1 MTDDFRN
8 KIKPCMDISAD
19 TAQYNVYVVRFA
31 NYILYI
37 TYTNGVRHRI
47 KAAMWQKSSKFYV
60 RKLCT
65 SIGNIN
71 L

>member
-8 KIKPCMDISAD
+8 KITPCMDKSAD

-31 NYILYI
+31 NYFI
-37 TYTNGVRHRI
+37 YTNGVRHRI

-65 SIGNIN
+65 SIDNIN